1 MKRKVL
7 LLCAAGLLLCG
18 CQAKEE
24 PLLITGKLR
33 AAVTSELE
41 NSEEIAEYIAQGI
54 DAPLEVIQTDR
65 TTAAEMLSHGSV
77 DIAVGGYSLS
87 NDPGLNYLMTMPVA
101 ENKVYVVCGSGLNV
115 TSKTDLT
122 GIVTGASSEL
132 PESVLRSLEDLAA
145 DGKLVCDNAE
155 TAADLLADGE
165 LSAYVCFEHEALELI
180 KGNKELRSC
189 IPSDID
195 SEQYSV
201 IVLKGNTDLFSAVNR
216 VVGEMITGEM

>member
-1 MKRKVL
+1 ML

-24 PLLITGKLR
+24 PMLTTGKLR

-41 NSEEIAEYIAQGI
+41 NSREIAEYIAQGL

-65 TTAAEMLSHGSV
+65 ATAAEMLSQGSV

-87 NDPGLNYLMTMPVA
+87 NDPGLSYLMTMPVS
-101 ENKVYVVCGSGLNV
+101 ESKIYVVCGGGLTV
-115 TSKTDLT
+115 TGKDDLT
-122 GIVTGASSEL
+122 GVVTGASSEL
-132 PESVLRSLEDLAA
+132 PEGVLRSIRESVA

-155 TAADLLADGE
+155 TAAELLADGGM
-165 LSAYVCFEHEALELI
+165 SAYVCFEQEALELI
-180 KGNKELRSC
+180 KDNKELRSC